1 MKTARTHIGIT
12 MVLLILLSV
21 LGGCGIGQPPATDP
35 DPSAATAASTGYST
49 TASTTAETIGQTIQT
64 TTAVTTTAG
73 TAVTTKPPYSLD
85 RVIFSVKEAYF
96 DENKQYTA
104 ADLPGVDV
112 LRTEMQVYRNE
123 QAKYTMHMVIVYLN
137 VPGEEQVQ
145 AAIEALLKLPFV
157 EKADRYGYV
166 YALE

>member
-1 MKTARTHIGIT
+1 MKTARTHIGMT

-35 DPSAATAASTGYST
+35 ITQATTVATDTATDVTTAAGT
-49 TASTTAETIGQTIQT
+49 T
-64 TTAVTTTAG
+64 
-73 TAVTTKPPYSLD
+73 VTTKPPYSLD

>member
-1 MKTARTHIGIT
+1 
-12 MVLLILLSV
+12 
-21 LGGCGIGQPPATDP
+21 
-35 DPSAATAASTGYST
+35 
-49 TASTTAETIGQTIQT
+49 
-64 TTAVTTTAG
+64 VTTTAG